1 LIAVVPLLLIRT
13 AAVNPVFHSLLMT
26 YWQLPDVA
34 ALLELL
40 ATELELIPEVPTLD
54 HDELE
59 ELTVLELLERLLLLV
74 ETLLELAPTMP

>member
-1 LIAVVPLLLIRT
+1 
-13 AAVNPVFHSLLMT
+13 MT

-40 ATELELIPEVPTLD
+40 TTELELIPEVPTLD